1 MGWQVHGLSQLLT
14 AIVRDDLAE
23 KDVGIVEVA
32 RNPARKDGR
41 DRVSNAGERN
51 NVKSISKIQ
60 PAL

>member
-1 MGWQVHGLSQLLT
+1 MGWQAHGFSPLLT
-14 AIVRDDLAE
+14 AIVRADLVE

-51 NVKSISKIQ
+51 NVKSIRKIQ